1 MFLPCRD
8 SNLPWKIGFHLT
20 MEWLVS
26 WPLKNNLMAG
36 KILILRRHLYLVF
49 WDHWDHFLSMSQ
61 ENVFQITNPPV
72 LLTVRYWKLPFSSL
86 ISLLKM
92 LIFRSLCEFTRGYPM
107 NHIYIYIYIVEA
119 YPIDPATLFDSVQLE
134 KPWLPHA
141 SATWSVRP
149 HDRSTPGDFRVN
161 SMEKFQ
167 ISMGVNGV

>member
-107 NHIYIYIYIVEA
+107 NHIYIYTYCR
-119 YPIDPATLFDSVQLE
+119 S
-134 KPWLPHA
+134 LPH
-141 SATWSVRP
+141 RP
-149 HDRSTPGDFRVN
+149 SHFVWLCTTRKAMTPPCLRDMICETTRSVN
-161 SMEKFQ
+161 SWWFQ
-167 ISMGVNGV
+167 GEFNGEFSDFYGS